1 MWTINDAA
9 SYDPGA
15 LIATYQT
22 VMIEDVPT
30 YNDDKYKANILAW
43 DEFDLILSGPNFSFI
58 PTDYIFSFEPAQST
72 SWIEVAT

>member
-1 MWTINDAA
+1 
-9 SYDPGA
+9 
-15 LIATYQT
+15 
-22 VMIEDVPT
+22 MIEDVPT

-72 SWIEVAT
+72 SWIEVATQRANEEVAFTIKPLEANP